1 MPRITCS
8 ERLTAAISSAARN
21 ASPKLSTRMSCG
33 RMSAASISSQASAN
47 STSRKPIATM
57 NGSRSAARIGG
68 STALSTAIAAAPA
81 NAAPVVSSPK
91 PGSTHA
97 ATVSEAAATSQPTST
112 RSGRRRRWSG
122 SQFAA
127 SPYDRGSIAIAQSW
141 YSSRRSARMIRAA
154 ASSSA
159 RWENAC
165 GKFPRWRP
173 VAVSNSSA

>member
-1 MPRITCS
+1 
-8 ERLTAAISSAARN
+8 
-21 ASPKLSTRMSCG
+21 
-33 RMSAASISSQASAN
+33 MSAASISSQASAN

-57 NGSRSAARIGG
+57 NGSRSDASIGG

-97 ATVSEAAATSQPTST
+97 ATVSDAAATSQPTST
-112 RSGRRRRWSG
+112 AERPQAQAVGLPGRLLAVG
-122 SQFAA
+122 
-127 SPYDRGSIAIAQSW
+127 PGLDRHAQSW